1 MIKLLMGAGFRIQ
14 MFPTLGNPD
23 HYFITLKMMHEDIEK
38 EAKIIEFKVKMCNV
52 EIKSVFEIN

>member
-1 MIKLLMGAGFRIQ
+1 MGAGFLIQ

-23 HYFITLKMMHEDIEK
+23 HYFITLKMKEEDIEK

-52 EIKSVFEIN
+52 ETKSVFEPH

>member
-1 MIKLLMGAGFRIQ
+1 MGVGFLIQ

-23 HYFITLKMMHEDIEK
+23 HYFITLKMKEEDIEE

-52 EIKSVFEIN
+52 ETKSVFEPH